1 MQPRSSSS
9 STAWPAPVAGDGYA
23 SARTTEQALGC
34 PFDADSAIA
43 FDALVR
49 ADEEESSPDWAFATL
64 GELGAY
70 RSLVPTAEGGRLDSF
85 DDLLMLTRVLARR
98 DLVLTVGLGST
109 FLAATPIWLWGD
121 AAQRARAAEV
131 VTGGGFATLGVTEE
145 SAGSDLVA
153 TRTRA
158 TRVDSRFRLD
168 GEKWLVG
175 NARRA
180 AFYVVLARAEPSFG
194 LFLVDRDEI
203 ERGTVRELPKVRTL
217 GLRAHDL
224 SGVAFQ
230 GCLLP
235 ADAAVGRVGRGLEM
249 VSATLQFTRTLV
261 AGMCLGAA
269 DTALRI
275 ALRWARVRRLY
286 GAPIVDLP
294 PVRRLL
300 AGAFADLLIC
310 ECAAIPAAR
319 GLNVA
324 LHRMSLW
331 SPVVKYLVPSLCEQV
346 VRDSAEVLGARN
358 FLREGLAS
366 GVFQKLASDV
376 AMATVFE
383 GTQLV
388 QLETVRAQLAHGMRR
403 RITLSNGAVSRAE
416 LFSPGAAVAP
426 WDPQGRRPSLT
437 YGRDDEIVD
446 CLEDV
451 VEELHASPEQEARR
465 LASLAA
471 DVLEARDETRR
482 ALASLAAGD
491 ADRSTRGYDLARA
504 HCLVHAAACCLQM
517 WLENRERYGGHF
529 ADGQWVVLCLTRLL
543 QKLGRPRAQPA
554 AVAEERCARW
564 LGELE
569 EQNQLFSL
577 LPFPLAQ
584 GSPETTGGHL

>member
-9 STAWPAPVAGDGYA
+9 STAWPVHLAGDGYA
-23 SARTTEQALGC
+23 SARATEQALGC
-34 PFDADSAIA
+34 PFDAGSAISFEA
-43 FDALVR
+43 VVR

-64 GELGAY
+64 GELGVY
-70 RSLVPTAEGGRLDSF
+70 PSLVPTAEGGRLDSF
-85 DDLLMLTRVLARR
+85 DDLLMLTRLLARR
-98 DLVLTVGLGST
+98 DLVLTVGIGST

-121 AAQRARAAEV
+121 AGQRARAAEI

-158 TRVDSRFRLD
+158 TRVDSGFRLD

-180 AFYVVLARAEPSFG
+180 DFYVVLARAEPSFG
-194 LFLVDRDEI
+194 LFLVDRDRI
-203 ERGTVRELPKVRTL
+203 ESGTVQKLPKVRTL
-217 GLRAHDL
+217 GLRGHDL
-224 SGVAFQ
+224 SGMAFR

-235 ADAAVGRVGRGLEM
+235 AEAAVGRVGRGLEM

-275 ALRWARVRRLY
+275 ALRWARTRRLY

-310 ECAAIPAAR
+310 ECTAIPAAR

-324 LHRMSLW
+324 PHRMSLW

-346 VRDSAEVLGARN
+346 VRDSAEVLAARN
-358 FLREGLAS
+358 YLREGLAS

-403 RITLSNGAVSRAE
+403 RYALSDEAVARAE
-416 LFSPGAAVAP
+416 LFTPGAAVAP
-426 WDPQGRRPSLT
+426 WDPQNRRPSLSH
-437 YGRDDEIVD
+437 GRDDEIVD
-446 CLEDV
+446 GLEDV
-451 VEELHASPEQEARR
+451 VEELHESPAQEAPH
-465 LASLAA
+465 LALLAA
-471 DVLEARDETRR
+471 HALEVRDETRR
-482 ALASLAAGD
+482 DLASLAAGD
-491 ADRSTRGYDLARA
+491 FDRSTKGYDLARA
-504 HCLVHAAACCLQM
+504 HCLVHAAACCLEM
-517 WLENRERYGGHF
+517 WLENRERYGGDF
-529 ADGQWVVLCLTRLL
+529 ADGHWVVLCLTRLL
-543 QKLGRPRAQPA
+543 QKLGRPCARPA
-554 AVAEERCARW
+554 TVAEERCARW
-564 LGELE
+564 LSALE

-577 LPFPLAQ
+577 LPFPLA
-584 GSPETTGGHL
+584 PTNPAPTGGDL